1 MADTPTMG
9 RVRQFLSQDAD
20 QVVEPYARFLMSH
33 KLVLYGQ
40 GVAGI
45 ALAWVFV
52 SKWLALAMIALVV
65 ALLLVG
71 LAWAVWNRR
80 RTT

>member
-1 MADTPTMG
+1 
-9 RVRQFLSQDAD
+9 
-20 QVVEPYARFLMSH
+20 MSH

-40 GVAGI
+40 GAAAI

-71 LAWAVWNRR
+71 LAWSLWSRR
-80 RTT
+80 HTT

>member
-1 MADTPTMG
+1 MA
-9 RVRQFLSQDAD
+9 RLRQFLNQDAD
-20 QVVEPYARFLMSH
+20 QALDRLFVPYARFLLSH

-40 GVAGI
+40 GVVAI

-52 SKWLALAMIALVV
+52 SKWLALVMIALVV

-71 LAWAVWNRR
+71 LAWALWSRR
-80 RTT
+80 HTT